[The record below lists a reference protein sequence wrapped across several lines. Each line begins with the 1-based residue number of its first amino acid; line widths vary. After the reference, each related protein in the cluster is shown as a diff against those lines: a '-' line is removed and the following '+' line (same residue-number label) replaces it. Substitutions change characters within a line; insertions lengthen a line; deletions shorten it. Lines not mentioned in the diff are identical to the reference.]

1 MGLDVVTVYA
11 GIDPDAIPGRDLQP
25 DDLERLATD
34 LVGSSRAL
42 RAGGADLVDRWRAL
56 SAVYEAPE
64 APTLLDGILPVE
76 PAAARYADALA
87 QVASAVREYA
97 ETIRPLQR
105 TLSGLRDDAR
115 SFRTRAAA
123 RERWD
128 GDQDLVDEN
137 TRLVHAVGV
146 QQSLLDE
153 AARQC
158 ALRIRAATRGDSA
171 LRECTPDGLHLSR
184 ATTLP
189 ADDQP
194 WGHVVRRH
202 DPCPKSAAVQIK
214 HFLWDGIAVDGV
226 WAGVTGSS
234 GYYGLD
240 TRTWEFSLATARTTW
255 ASMPDVFR
263 ADELGSD
270 VRYEAAKSLLAWDT
284 WSEDP
289 ARAAGAVVFTFV
301 PGAIG
306 LAGTAMKGTRAAGVL
321 GRAGTARPSA
331 ATQPRVWPDAPEPG
345 TWEHSLGHDPSTKR
359 WRPVEYRTA
368 IRIME
373 ERGVR
378 LERAGKDERYDWIDA
393 RGTTYDAVGGQ
404 DGAFLQ
410 TQRQWSDFLQQI
422 DLHLDKAD
430 LIPVDVSGFSAEQI
444 ARIRAYVAP
453 LDNRYFF
460 VGEP

>member
-1 MGLDVVTVYA
+1 MTTYA
-11 GIDPDAIPGRDLQP
+11 GIDPEMVPGRDLRP
-25 DDLERLATD
+25 DALDRLARD
-34 LVGSSRAL
+34 LVTASRGV
-42 RAGGADLVDRWRAL
+42 RAGGADVVDRWRAL
-56 SAVYEAPE
+56 AAVYDAPE
-64 APTLLDGILPVE
+64 APTLLDGVLLVE
-76 PAAARYADALA
+76 PDTARYADGLG
-87 QVASAVREYA
+87 QVAAAVRQYVD
-97 ETIRPLQR
+97 TIRPLQR
-105 TLSGLRDDAR
+105 TLARLRDDAY
-115 SFRTRAAA
+115 SFRARAAT

-137 TRLVHAVGV
+137 TRLVHDVGV

-158 ALRIRAATRGDSA
+158 ALRIRAATRGEDA
-171 LRECTPDGLHLSR
+171 HRECTPDGLHVSR
-184 ATTLP
+184 ATTLA

-214 HFLWDGIAVDGV
+214 HFLWDGIAVDGI
-226 WAGVTGSS
+226 WAGIIGSA

-240 TRTWEFSLATARTTW
+240 ATTWEFSLSTARTTW
-255 ASMPDVFR
+255 TSMPDIFR
-263 ADELGSD
+263 ADEHGAD
-270 VRYEAAKSLLAWDT
+270 VRYEAAKSLYAWDT
-284 WSEDP
+284 WTEDP
-289 ARAAGAVVFTFV
+289 ARAAGSVAFTFL

-306 LAGTAMKGTRAAGVL
+306 AAGTALKGSRAAGML
-321 GRAGTARPSA
+321 GRTGAARRPAS
-331 ATQPRVWPDAPEPG
+331 TPPRVWPDAPEPG
-345 TWEHSLGHDPSTKR
+345 TWEHSLGFDPSAKT

-373 ERGVR
+373 DRGVH
-378 LERAGKDERYDWIDA
+378 LDRAAEGERYDWIDS

-410 TQRQWSDFLQQI
+410 TKRQWSDFLAQVDI
-422 DLHLDKAD
+422 HLDKAD
-430 LIPVDVSGFSAEQI
+430 LIPVDVSGFSPDQI
-444 ARIRAYVAP
+444 ARIRAYVEP